1 MRVKMQNVDYN
12 LLTEKQKKAFK
23 AYKNSSDIIFNK
35 SFAYHINE
43 CLLHNWVV
51 PVEYED
57 YLIGL
62 DELFNLHQLENNE
75 ILHRACFEDVVKNFL
90 DKEEGISVYPAFM
103 STSIRD
109 NNLSEHFAGS
119 RPNIGLPCYLK
130 INCKAGA
137 RAILLEDN
145 PSVVG
150 ESEVL
155 LPRGSCF
162 KLLNTTKITDQK
174 EIEKLAGYH
183 AKKFNTI
190 VMYELELLS

>member
-1 MRVKMQNVDYN
+1 MGEMQNMN
-12 LLTEKQKKAFK
+12 FNSLTKRQQEAFK
-23 AYKNSSDIIFNK
+23 AYKGSDPIIPGET
-35 SFAYHINE
+35 FAYHINE
-43 CLLHNWVV
+43 LLLHHKTV

-62 DELFNLHQLENNE
+62 DELFNLHKLESNK
-75 ILHRACFEDVVKNFL
+75 ILHRACFEDAVKGFL
-90 DKEEGISVYPAFM
+90 DDENGINIYPAFM

-162 KLLNTTKITDQK
+162 KLSNTTKITNQK
-174 EIEKLAGYH
+174 AIEKLAGYH